1 MTRSVKGL
9 GNAVY
14 KVEYWN
20 STSPDRV
27 SVEGPYSTKGA
38 AKGRL
43 TMLKNYTYSGKTDG
57 RVLELSGEWVAVE

>member
-20 STSPDRV
+20 LQTPDV
-27 SVEGPYSTKGA
+27 IFQEGPYATKSA

-43 TMLKNYTYSGKTDG
+43 TTRTSYSSYNAYAG
-57 RVLELSGEWVAVE
+57 RVLELTGEWVALD

>member
-20 STSPDRV
+20 LQTPDLV
-27 SVEGPYSTKGA
+27 YQEGPYATKSA

-43 TMLKNYTYSGKTDG
+43 TSRTAYSSYNAYAA
-57 RVLELSGEWVAVE
+57 RVLEMSGEWVEVE